1 MARGGAPSTLLLSR
15 AFSLPADAYVLAA
28 EGHLAIPARRYYVGA
43 AQAQSAA
50 VGQRSMKLPA
60 KLRTFVCRRLQ
71 CRRDLVASLFYIVSI
86 LFFVIVSFVA
96 LYLVAWISLVL

>member
-43 AQAQSAA
+43 AQAQRAA
-50 VGQRSMKLPA
+50 VGQRSIKLPA
-60 KLRTFVCRRLQ
+60 KLRTFVCRRLR
-71 CRRDLVASLFYIVSI
+71 CRRNRVASMFHIAAI
-86 LFFVIVSFVA
+86 LCFPILCFAA
-96 LYLVAWISLVL
+96 LYVAAGLG